1 MSHASGFIDPL
12 FSRGMFNTVEV
23 IYALVDPLLEALKTN
38 NFDEEA
44 FRHVDEQQQR
54 VLDYNDDLVNGS
66 FISWI
71 DFDLW
76 NAWLRVFGLGTF
88 LAEFHLMNGMSDYS
102 RTGDPSYLN
111 GPVKN
116 PIFCDFEDPDYA
128 AFFRASVEV
137 IEAVE
142 AERLDPK
149 DGAKRIFDLADSY
162 EFQVP
167 IRKDSLVRARWMKE
181 EDQLTERDLGFV
193 RRGFRW
199 ALTTPLTRDVV
210 SSSQT
215 FFRWCAHRP
224 DPHLSVPNGSETQTT
239 P

>member
-1 MSHASGFIDPL
+1 
-12 FSRGMFNTVEV
+12 
-23 IYALVDPLLEALKTN
+23 
-38 NFDEEA
+38 
-44 FRHVDEQQQR
+44 
-54 VLDYNDDLVNGS
+54 
-66 FISWI
+66 
-71 DFDLW
+71 
-76 NAWLRVFGLGTF
+76 
-88 LAEFHLMNGMSDYS
+88 MNGMSDYT
-102 RTGDPSYLN
+102 RTGDPAYLK
-111 GPVKN
+111 GTTKN

-128 AFFRASVEV
+128 EFFKASVETV
-137 IEAVE
+137 EAVE
-142 AERLDPK
+142 AGRL
-149 DGAKRIFDLADSY
+149 GSQAAAKRIFDLADSY
-162 EFQVP
+162 PFPVP

-224 DPHLSVPNGSETQTT
+224 DPHLMIPNGSEDRTAVQ